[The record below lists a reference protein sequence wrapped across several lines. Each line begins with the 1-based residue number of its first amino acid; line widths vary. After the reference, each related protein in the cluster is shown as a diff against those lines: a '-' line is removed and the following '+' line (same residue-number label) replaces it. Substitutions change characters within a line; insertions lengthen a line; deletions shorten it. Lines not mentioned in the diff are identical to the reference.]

1 MGAMIELEI
10 ISAIDGIYKLI
21 KKLRESGRL
30 ADEGKRD
37 LKDINEKLDY
47 LTGEMLSLCKKSRE
61 LVGYKELHDQLINIL
76 DKSQELEESIDKNL
90 KERDIPKKREHI
102 EAAINLI
109 YQITDGPLDK
119 ISTFILEKYSFL
131 KEDQKINEPITTTLK
146 NVGEIERNLKAAE
159 KGDATLHDVDK
170 EESNDIHR
178 KASKLIKYLDNKIEY
193 ISKELKTTAD
203 KLEGK
208 LGGGE

>member
-1 MGAMIELEI
+1 MIELEI
-10 ISAIDGIYKLI
+10 ISAIEGIYKLI

-47 LTGEMLSLCKKSRE
+47 LTGEMLSLCKKSRK
-61 LVGYKELHDQLINIL
+61 LVGYKELHDQLIDIS
-76 DKSQELEESIDKNL
+76 DKSQELKESIDKNL

-119 ISTFILEKYSFL
+119 ISTFILENYSFL
-131 KEDQKINEPITTTLK
+131 KEDQKINKPITTTLE
-146 NVGEIERNLKAAE
+146 NVGEIEKNLKAAE

>member
-10 ISAIDGIYKLI
+10 ISAIEGIYKLI

-37 LKDINEKLDY
+37 LEDINGKLDY

-76 DKSQELEESIDKNL
+76 DKSQELGESIDKNL

-119 ISTFILEKYSFL
+119 ISTFILENYSFL
-131 KEDQKINEPITTTLK
+131 KEDQKINELITTTLENVK
-146 NVGEIERNLKAAE
+146 NMKENLKSAG

-170 EESNDIHR
+170 EVSNDIHR

-193 ISKELKTTAD
+193 ISKEMKTTSD

-208 LGGGE
+208 LGGEK